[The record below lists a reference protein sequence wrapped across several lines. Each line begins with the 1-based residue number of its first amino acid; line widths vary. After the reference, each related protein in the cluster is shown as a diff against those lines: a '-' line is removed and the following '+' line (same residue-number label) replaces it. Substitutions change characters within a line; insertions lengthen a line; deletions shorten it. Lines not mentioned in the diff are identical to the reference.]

1 MFLRNS
7 LLLRAVLMIAALVVS
22 ATLPSC
28 RAKKAPESLLIAGST
43 TMASYL
49 APLTEAFARKNPGT
63 NVVCDEGGAAAGLV
77 ALKRGAIDVA
87 LLSRDL
93 VAEEDNLYL
102 RDYLVARDGVAIVVH
117 PHNPVKK
124 LQLKEL
130 TGIFS
135 GQITSW
141 KALGGPDQPIRLLD
155 LPKGERARKSLQD
168 LLLSG
173 EEPSKSAR
181 VVGSVAEM
189 ASVVAADVN
198 AIGYLALRNMS
209 SSVAGVAVNGVEM
222 NRATMLS
229 GRYPLTRSFYLVT
242 YQEQSPFVASFVQFA
257 LSREGQDIIA
267 EQGLIPVR

>member
-1 MFLRNS
+1 MFLRS
-7 LLLRAVLMIAALVVS
+7 SCLLRTSVLAAGLLVA
-22 ATLPSC
+22 ATLLSC
-28 RAKKAPESLLIAGST
+28 RPKKAPESLLIAGST
-43 TMASYL
+43 TMAAYL
-49 APLTEAFARKNPGT
+49 RPVADAFAHRNPGT
-63 NVVCDEGGAAAGLV
+63 NVVCDEGGASAGLV

-117 PHNPVKK
+117 PNNPVKK
-124 LQLKEL
+124 LRVKEL

-135 GQITSW
+135 GETTSW
-141 KALGGPDQPIRLLD
+141 KAVGGPDQPIRLLD

-181 VVGSVAEM
+181 VVGSVTEM
-189 ASVVAADVN
+189 ASTVAADVA

-209 SSVAGVAVNGVEM
+209 SSVAAIAVDGVEM
-222 NRATMLS
+222 SRFTMLS

-242 YQEQSPFVASFVQFA
+242 YQEQSRIVSSFVEFA

-267 EQGLIPVR
+267 AQGLIPVR